1 MTRKGVNYGTARLCA
16 MLGERFLCK
25 RNITLFLLL
34 LFLMDVFL
42 EPVKRF
48 AELSGCKAAPW
59 TFPFL
64 ISDANFLMVYM
75 AGVICFF
82 SGAPFMGRKERYYLI
97 REERQR
103 WFSEQAN
110 DIFISS
116 FLMTGISVLASCI
129 PLLPMLEFRGDW
141 GKVIFTL
148 AKTNAGDITGLF
160 WKISNW
166 YLNNHTPLEA
176 MLTSILIISLGSCFF
191 GMLMMLIRLYLP
203 KAYSVGIASALV
215 AYSSVVANVG
225 FPSEKSFFEVSPV
238 SWMRITRLGFTE
250 NGFRVAWPASA
261 SIGVFSVLLLA
272 IGIAGHR
279 RIRQVD
285 FQ

>member
-1 MTRKGVNYGTARLCA
+1 MTGKGINYRRARLCT
-16 MLGERFLCK
+16 MLEERFLCK

-48 AELSGCKAAPW
+48 AELSGCKATPW
-59 TFPFL
+59 IFPFL

-82 SGAPFMGRKERYYLI
+82 SGAPFMERKETYYLI
-97 REERQR
+97 REERKR

-110 DIFISS
+110 DIFLSS
-116 FLMTGISVLASCI
+116 FLMTGISVLASCL
-129 PLLPMLEFRGDW
+129 PLFPMLKFGSEW

-148 AKTNAGDITGLF
+148 AKTNAGDMTGLF

-166 YLNNHTPLEA
+166 YLNKYTPLEA
-176 MLTSILIISLGSCFF
+176 MLTSILIISLGNCFL

-203 KAYSVGIASALV
+203 KAYSVGIALTLV

-225 FPSEKSFFEVSPV
+225 FPLEKSFFEVSPI

-250 NGFRVAWPASA
+250 NGFRVAWPASV
-261 SIGVFSVLLLA
+261 SIGAFTVLLLV
-272 IGIAGHR
+272 IVIAGHR
-279 RIRQVD
+279 RIRKVD

>member
-1 MTRKGVNYGTARLCA
+1 MTRKGITYRVTRLCA
-16 MLGERFLCK
+16 RLEERFLCK

-34 LFLMDVFL
+34 LFLMNVFL

-48 AELSGCKAAPW
+48 AELSGCKVTPW
-59 TFPFL
+59 IFPFL

-82 SGAPFMGRKERYYLI
+82 SSVPFMERKERYYLI

-116 FLMTGISVLASCI
+116 FLMTGISVLASSL
-129 PLLPMLEFRGDW
+129 PLFPMLEFRSEW

-148 AKTNAGDITGLF
+148 AKTNAGEMAGVF
-160 WKISNW
+160 WKISYW
-166 YLNNHTPLEA
+166 YLNYHTPAEA
-176 MLTSILIISLGSCFF
+176 MLTSILIISLGSCFL
-191 GMLMMLIRLYLP
+191 GMLMMLIRLFLP
-203 KAYSVGIASALV
+203 KAYSVGIALALV

-225 FPSEKSFFEVSPV
+225 FPSEKSFFEVSPI

-250 NGFRVAWPASA
+250 NGFRVAWPVSV
-261 SIGVFSVLLLA
+261 SIGAFAVLLLL
-272 IGIAGHR
+272 IGIAGHC
-279 RIRQVD
+279 RIRKID
-285 FQ
+285 LI